1 MAKVFRAAE
10 MMSEDVQSY
19 VISCQYQE
27 GSKDAPIAD
36 GSFVKL
42 GELKPDET
50 YIKGGSDKDYNVYLA
65 SAPSA
70 VTDEVVVID
79 YPGVSEGTISGNS
92 YRMGVKLFDLMA
104 PAGRPVRAR
113 RLALHDRFWLGE
125 GNFNGSVVVGNIAG
139 LEANKTTLKD
149 SASQEITEGQL
160 NVKIHLGKD
169 FNYGQ
174 SASGKLYL
182 CEVVG
187 L

>member
-19 VISCQYQE
+19 VISCQYQVA
-27 GSKDAPIAD
+27 SADAPIED

-42 GELKPDET
+42 GELKPDTT
-50 YIKGGSDKDYNVYLA
+50 YAAAGDKDYNVYLA
-65 SAPSA
+65 SMPTA
-70 VTDEVVVID
+70 VTDKVVVID
-79 YPGVSEGTISGNS
+79 YPGVSEGSIAGNS
-92 YRMGVKLFDLMA
+92 YRMGVKLFDLVA

-113 RLALHDRFWLGE
+113 RLALGDRFWLGE
-125 GNFNGSVVVGNIAG
+125 DNFAAAVGDNGYATLTANDVRLTPATAAG
-139 LEANKTTLKD
+139 DNFA
-149 SASQEITEGQL
+149 
-160 NVKIHLGKD
+160 VKIHLGKD

-174 SASGKLYL
+174 SAKGKLYL

>member
-19 VISCQYQE
+19 VISCQYQVA
-27 GSKDAPIAD
+27 SADAPIED

-42 GELKPDET
+42 GELKPDTT
-50 YIKGGSDKDYNVYLA
+50 YAAAGDKDYNVYLA
-65 SAPSA
+65 SMPTA
-70 VTDEVVVID
+70 VTDKVVVID
-79 YPGVSEGTISGNS
+79 YPGVSEGSIAGNS
-92 YRMGVKLFDLMA
+92 YRMGVKLFDLVA

-113 RLALHDRFWLGE
+113 RLALGDRFWLGKD
-125 GNFNGSVVVGNIAG
+125 NFNGDVVVGNIAG

-149 SASQEITEGQL
+149 SGSQEITGGQL

>member
-27 GSKDAPIAD
+27 ESKDAPIAD

-42 GELKPDET
+42 GELKEDKT
-50 YIKGGSDKDYNVYLA
+50 YVAAGDKDYNVYLA
-65 SAPSA
+65 SEPTA
-70 VTDEVVVID
+70 VTDKVVVID

-92 YRMGVKLFDLMA
+92 YRMGVKLFDLVA

-113 RLALHDRFWLGE
+113 RLALGDRFWLGE
-125 GNFNGSVVVGNIAG
+125 GNFTGAVGSNGFATLTANDVRLTPAG
-139 LEANKTTLKD
+139 AAGDNF
-149 SASQEITEGQL
+149 A
-160 NVKIHLGKD
+160 VKIHLGKD

-182 CEVVG
+182 CEVIG

>member
-19 VISCQYQE
+19 VISCQYQA
-27 GSKDAPIAD
+27 GGVDAPIED

-42 GELKPDET
+42 GELKDDKT
-50 YIKGGSDKDYNVYLA
+50 YVASGDKDYNVYLA
-65 SAPSA
+65 SQPTA

-92 YRMGVKLFDLMA
+92 YRLGVKLFDLVA

-113 RLALHDRFWLGE
+113 RLALGDRFWLGE
-125 GNFNGSVVVGNIAG
+125 GNFTGAVGSNGFATLTANDVRLTPAG
-139 LEANKTTLKD
+139 EAGANF
-149 SASQEITEGQL
+149 A
-160 NVKIHLGKD
+160 VKIHLGKD

-182 CEVVG
+182 CEVIG

>member
-19 VISCQYQE
+19 VISCQYQAA
-27 GSKDAPIAD
+27 GVDAPIED

-42 GELKPDET
+42 GELKEDKTYVET
-50 YIKGGSDKDYNVYLA
+50 GDKDYNVYLA
-65 SAPSA
+65 SMPTAL
-70 VTDEVVVID
+70 TDKVVVID

-92 YRMGVKLFDLMA
+92 YRIGVKLFDLVA

-113 RLALHDRFWLGE
+113 RLALGDRFWLGE
-125 GNFNGSVVVGNIAG
+125 GNFTGAIGDNGFATLTANDVRLTPAG
-139 LEANKTTLKD
+139 AAGDNF
-149 SASQEITEGQL
+149 A
-160 NVKIHLGKD
+160 VKIHLGKD

>member
-65 SAPSA
+65 SKPTA

-92 YRMGVKLFDLMA
+92 YRMGVKLFDLVA

-125 GNFNGSVVVGNIAG
+125 GNFASTPVVGNIAG

-149 SASQEITEGQL
+149 SGAKTITEGQL

>member
-27 GSKDAPIAD
+27 GGKDAPIAD

-42 GELKPDET
+42 GELKEDKT
-50 YIKGGSDKDYNVYLA
+50 YVAAGDKDYNVYLA
-65 SAPSA
+65 SEPTA
-70 VTDEVVVID
+70 VTDKVVVID

-92 YRMGVKLFDLMA
+92 YRIGIKLFDLVA

-113 RLALHDRFWLGE
+113 RLALHDRFCLGE
-125 GNFNGSVVVGNIAG
+125 DNFNGSVVVGNIAG

-149 SASQEITEGQL
+149 GGAQDITEGQL

>member
-27 GSKDAPIAD
+27 DSKDAPIAD

-50 YIKGGSDKDYNVYLA
+50 YVKGGSDKDYNVYLA
-65 SAPSA
+65 SKPTEL
-70 VTDEVVVID
+70 TDKVVVID

-92 YRMGVKLFDLMA
+92 YRIGVKLFDLIA

-113 RLALHDRFWLGE
+113 RLALGDRFWLGE
-125 GNFNGSVVVGNIAG
+125 GNFTGAVGSNGFATLTVNDVRLTPAG
-139 LEANKTTLKD
+139 AAGDNF
-149 SASQEITEGQL
+149 A
-160 NVKIHLGKD
+160 VKIHLGKD

>member
-19 VISCQYQE
+19 VISCQYQVA
-27 GSKDAPIAD
+27 SADAPIED

-42 GELKPDET
+42 GELKPDTT
-50 YIKGGSDKDYNVYLA
+50 YAAAGDKDYNVYLA
-65 SAPSA
+65 SMPTA
-70 VTDEVVVID
+70 VTDKVVVID
-79 YPGVSEGTISGNS
+79 YPGVSEGSIAGNS
-92 YRMGVKLFDLMA
+92 YRMGVKLFDLVA

-113 RLALHDRFWLGE
+113 RLALGDRFWLGE
-125 GNFNGSVVVGNIAG
+125 DNFAAAVDANGYAILTPNDVRLTPASAAG
-139 LEANKTTLKD
+139 DNFA
-149 SASQEITEGQL
+149 
-160 NVKIHLGKD
+160 VKIHLGKD

-174 SASGKLYL
+174 SAKGKLYL